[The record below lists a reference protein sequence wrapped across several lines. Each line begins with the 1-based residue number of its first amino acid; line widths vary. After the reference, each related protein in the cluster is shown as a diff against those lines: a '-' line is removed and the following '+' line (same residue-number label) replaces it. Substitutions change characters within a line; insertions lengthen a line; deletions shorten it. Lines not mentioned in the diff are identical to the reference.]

1 MKVTERLA
9 SLFIEESLRDRTALA
24 EGTNQFLETQL
35 QEARNRLIEQEKRL
49 EAYRRQHAGELPSEL
64 NSNMQAIQN
73 IQLQL
78 QTLSQSLTQDKDRR
92 QMLDRMLAEAEAL
105 PPIRLPHPRML
116 ASRSRIRRPP
126 CPRRSNWMMPV
137 PSFVPSSSA

>member
-1 MKVTERLA
+1 MSVTERMA

-35 QEARNRLIEQEKRL
+35 QDARNRLIEQEKRL
-49 EAYRRQHAGELPSEL
+49 EGYREQHAGELPSQL

-78 QTLSQSLTQDKDRR
+78 QTLTQSISQDRDR
-92 QMLDRMLAEAEAL
+92 HQMVERLVAEADAFAPVSPPPPGVAL
-105 PPIRLPHPRML
+105 GRG
-116 ASRSRIRRPP
+116 ARST
-126 CPRRSNWMMPV
+126 
-137 PSFVPSSSA
+137 